1 MPICRFQ
8 RPEDIEVLPGG
19 KTLLVSEYGSLDG
32 ARPGRLTLFQIADGT
47 TKTLYP
53 KAGADVDDPRWG
65 DEACPGPPGEQL
77 SPHGIHHSETG
88 GLDRV
93 FVVNHG
99 GREAVE
105 LFELELTD
113 DGTPS
118 LIWRGCVTV
127 PESVWVNDVVGL
139 PGGGLA
145 ITHMMPRGSS
155 EEAINE
161 AEISRKDTGY
171 ALEWHAGSGWNRLAG
186 TDGGL
191 PNGIEVST
199 DGGTLYLNYYFGDR
213 VAAVDRASGERL
225 WDVEVD
231 APDNS
236 SWTAAGKLLVASHR
250 ENLEAVF
257 ACNEPGVQICP
268 LAFAILSVDP
278 RNGLTKT
285 LFEGAGPPMAGA
297 TVAVEVGTT
306 IFLGS
311 FAGDRMARFER
322 DTGATE

>member
-1 MPICRFQ
+1 MPGC
-8 RPEDIEVLPGG
+8 

-32 ARPGRLTLFQIADGT
+32 ARPGKLTLSRIADGST
-47 TKTLYP
+47 ETLYP

-65 DEACPGPPGEQL
+65 DETCPGPPGDQL

-105 LFELELTD
+105 LFELELRD
-113 DGTPS
+113 DGAAS
-118 LIWRGCVTV
+118 LTWRGCAPA
-127 PESVWVNDVVGL
+127 PEGVWMNDVVGL
-139 PGGGLA
+139 PGGGFA

-161 AEISRKDTGY
+161 AEVSRDDTGY
-171 ALEWHAGSGWNRLAG
+171 ALEWHAGSGWSRLAG

-191 PNGIEVST
+191 PNGIEVSA
-199 DGGTLYLNYYFGDR
+199 DGRTLYLNYYFGDR

-225 WDVEVD
+225 WDIEVD

-236 SWTAAGKLLVASHR
+236 SWTAGGKLLVASHG

-285 LFEGAGPPMAGA
+285 LFESAGPPMAGA
-297 TVAVEVGTT
+297 TVAVKVGTT